1 MSKRETKLTLTDIHR
16 NAEELNKKQKF
27 FIDKDQGKFIYYYP
41 KFSKRKI
48 TILIKDLSD
57 TLAYVEQ
64 HKLDFFNNDDELNNY
79 ILFLI
84 IKHFTDLQTELK
96 DKSVELHFATMNELV
111 DIGWYEMFLLKMFP
125 MQEISNVLDEIK
137 KRLNLSFKYLAL
149 EEELSRKG
157 QTVDLNS

>member
-1 MSKRETKLTLTDIHR
+1 MTKRETKLTLTDIQK

-48 TILIKDLSD
+48 TILINELSH
-57 TLAYVEQ
+57 TMSYVEQ
-64 HKLDFFNNDDELNNY
+64 HKLDFFKNDGELNNY

-84 IKHFTDLQTELK
+84 IKHFTDLQAELK

-125 MQEISNVLDEIK
+125 MQEISKVLDEIK

-157 QTVDLNS
+157 QTVDFNT